1 MIITAVGMPGSGKS
15 VFAEELRRRGLPLIY
30 FGGLVLKEVK
40 ERGLPGTPDNEKLV
54 REELRERFGMD
65 AMAQL
70 ALPQLKAKTGD
81 GSKHC
86 GIDGLYSFSEYK
98 TLKEAF
104 GDQLVLVGIV
114 APKGLRHQRLAE
126 REIRPLTYTE
136 ARNRDIAEIEKLEKG
151 GPIAIA
157 DHYIHN
163 HGDLADF
170 TADTKALLDEL
181 LGPASK

>member
-40 ERGLPGTPDNEKLV
+40 DRGLPGTPENEKLV
-54 REELRERFGMD
+54 REELRARFGMD

-70 ALPQLKAKTGD
+70 ALPQLRAKAGD
-81 GSKHC
+81 GGKPC

-104 GDQLVLVGIV
+104 GDDLILVGIV
-114 APKGLRHQRLAE
+114 APKRLRYQRLAE
-126 REIRPLTYTE
+126 REIRPLTYGE
-136 ARNRDIAEIEKLEKG
+136 ARARDIAEIENLEKG

-157 DHYIHN
+157 DFYIHN
-163 HGDLADF
+163 HGDMAQF
-170 TADTKALLDEL
+170 QADTNTMLDRLLV
-181 LGPASK
+181 G